1 MIFAV
6 NAGLADTV
14 ELLLTR
20 GAEVNHR
27 NPSTGWTALMHAST
41 NGNLDVV
48 NALLLHPRILIDQ
61 TDNDG
66 TTALVCAFSNG
77 HAAIVKRLIE
87 AGANLG

>member
-1 MIFAV
+1 
-6 NAGLADTV
+6 
-14 ELLLTR
+14 
-20 GAEVNHR
+20 
-27 NPSTGWTALMHAST
+27 MHAST